1 MKKALVLILVL
12 LLSISL
18 IACSTTE
25 AKVGEESEKQIQET
39 QNDHQS
45 NHEDEVQSLV
55 EEFGKR
61 LQLVSLLAP
70 EDVLEESMQ
79 ENYGEFVSPA
89 LLIEWIKDPVN
100 AAGRLTSSPWPDRIE
115 ILETEKISEE
125 AYEVKGEII
134 EIANGSEEIV
144 EKRSITLVVEKIDG
158 KWLISDAHIGEYD
171 S

>member
-12 LLSISL
+12 LLNISL
-18 IACSTTE
+18 ITCSTTE
-25 AKVGEESEKQIQET
+25 AKVDEKPEKQIQET
-39 QNDHQS
+39 RNNHQS

-79 ENYGEFVSPA
+79 ENYGEFVAPS
-89 LLIEWIKDPVN
+89 LLKEWLKDPVN
-100 AAGRLTSSPWPDRIE
+100 APGRLTSSPWPDRIE
-115 ILETEKISEE
+115 ILGTEKISEG

-134 EIANGSEEIV
+134 EVANGSDEIV
-144 EKRSITLVVEKIDG
+144 ERRQITLMVEKIEG
-158 KWLISDAHIGEYD
+158 KWLINDAHIGEN
-171 S
+171 SV